1 MIDSCYVTQRL
12 LGFFQVIDVEL
23 EKEIEVKPVVK
34 TFNGPS
40 VNQIDME
47 TNITIPEFMSPIK
60 KEIKQEKLSPK
71 STNSR
76 TPNKNLST
84 SQSNSTDVS
93 KFSPNNKQSNM
104 TLTLGTLGSLTSRS
118 INKTGAAEGEQT
130 GTPINGLK
138 QKLSQGTSSSSGSDG
153 TVSKHSSELQKILL
167 QSTPSSLAN
176 SSQATQGKVTQVVQS
191 VKGIQKDNSS
201 TVIPVNS
208 GKVNSQ
214 NTKSPQKCVVSQG
227 GQPPSVGQ
235 VSLPPTQLP
244 SGSLA
249 TPAQTLY
256 IRCKDNQGNI
266 FLVPHHLLKTVPGT
280 PTTSPSVNSQI
291 SKGTVPSPKTTPTKA
306 TLQKQSNVIL
316 TENPTK
322 VVSSSPAKP
331 LTSNTTVQP
340 ILVSQATSQLSL
352 GAKAVFQKPPMQN
365 SPLLI
370 RSSVPVTKSNIAPAS
385 SLPSPVLLIKT
396 EVSPARPAL
405 TAGQPIK
412 TLDKNEKEVQ
422 QPSQL
427 QLHLQGQIS
436 QNQLKVTS
444 QGLKSV
450 QPAGKSKVSKQMET
464 VTLIQKSDSNLE
476 NKIPSKTCQLA
487 SLLKGDISAAHRNAV
502 KQVSLVTGVNTTSA
516 QVLASQNT
524 SQNILVQKTVVSSKD
539 TSNSNGGMRIVKNSG
554 DASVSGD
561 QAVKVQQ
568 TSVGMLPQ
576 AIPISAPSKTMHSV
590 ILVNQDISKV
600 PVNAHPSRTI
610 NHSVSAQ
617 CAETVMLSSSVRY
630 SSVPSSSATT
640 LATAPANTAKQQT
653 VRPGDSLSGF
663 ATGSKEPMKTVIAK
677 IGTQTLLLQLPVSDS
692 GTVNKS
698 VDPPKASKPPVK
710 KVEVPSNAAL
720 IETLK
725 KQAAEKEAKMR
736 AAARMSYMERKLGVP
751 VRMDSKD
758 EKRIHKWKKKT
769 PPEEKMLGL
778 SRYQEEDLGP
788 VKAVD
793 PLR

>member
-1 MIDSCYVTQRL
+1 M
-12 LGFFQVIDVEL
+12 IDVEL

-34 TFNGPS
+34 TCNGPS
-40 VNQIDME
+40 VNQTDME

-118 INKTGAAEGEQT
+118 INTTGAAEREQT

-138 QKLSQGTSSSSGSDG
+138 QKSSQGTSTLSGTDG

-214 NTKSPQKCVVSQG
+214 TTKSPQKCVVSQG
-227 GQPPSVGQ
+227 GQPLSVGQ

-266 FLVPHHLLKTVPGT
+266 FLVPHHLLKTVPCT
-280 PTTSPSVNSQI
+280 PTPSPSVNSQI

-331 LTSNTTVQP
+331 PVSNTTVQP

-370 RSSVPVTKSNIAPAS
+370 QSSVPVTKSNISPAS

-396 EVSPARPAL
+396 EVSPVRPAL

-412 TLDKNEKEVQ
+412 MLDKIEKEVQ

-502 KQVSLVTGVNTTSA
+502 KQVSLVTGSA

-539 TSNSNGGMRIVKNSG
+539 ISNSNGGMRTVKNSG

-561 QAVKVQQ
+561 QGVKVQQ

-576 AIPISAPSKTMHSV
+576 TIPISAPSKTMHSV

-600 PVNAHPSRTI
+600 PVNAHPSRSI

-640 LATAPANTAKQQT
+640 VATAPANTAKQQT

-663 ATGSKEPMKTVIAK
+663 VAGSKEPMKTVIAK

-692 GTVNKS
+692 GTMNKP

-725 KQAAEKEAKMR
+725 KQAAEKEAKMK
-736 AAARMSYMERKLGVP
+736 AAARLSYMERKLGVP

-769 PPEEKMLGL
+769 PPEEKLLGL
-778 SRYQEEDLGP
+778 ARYQEEDLGP

>member
-1 MIDSCYVTQRL
+1 M
-12 LGFFQVIDVEL
+12 IDVEL

-34 TFNGPS
+34 TCNGPS
-40 VNQIDME
+40 VNQTDME

-118 INKTGAAEGEQT
+118 INTTGAAEREQT

-138 QKLSQGTSSSSGSDG
+138 QKSSQGTSTLSGTDG

-208 GKVNSQ
+208 GKVTSQ
-214 NTKSPQKCVVSQG
+214 TTKSPQKCVVSQG

-266 FLVPHHLLKTVPGT
+266 FLVPHHLLKTVPCT
-280 PTTSPSVNSQI
+280 PTPSPSVNSQI

-331 LTSNTTVQP
+331 PVSNTTVQP

-370 RSSVPVTKSNIAPAS
+370 QSSVPVTKSNISPAS

-396 EVSPARPAL
+396 EVSPVRPAL

-412 TLDKNEKEVQ
+412 MLDKIEKEVQ

-539 TSNSNGGMRIVKNSG
+539 ISNSNGGMRTVKNSG

-561 QAVKVQQ
+561 QGVKVQQ
-568 TSVGMLPQ
+568 TSVGTLPQ
-576 AIPISAPSKTMHSV
+576 TIPISAPSKTMHSV

-600 PVNAHPSRTI
+600 PVNAHPSRSI

-630 SSVPSSSATT
+630 SSVPSSSAMT

-663 ATGSKEPMKTVIAK
+663 VAGSKEPMKTVIAK

-692 GTVNKS
+692 GTMNKP

-725 KQAAEKEAKMR
+725 KQAAEKEAKMK
-736 AAARMSYMERKLGVP
+736 AAARLSYMERKLGVP

-769 PPEEKMLGL
+769 PPEEKLLGL
-778 SRYQEEDLGP
+778 ARYQEEDLGP

>member
-1 MIDSCYVTQRL
+1 M
-12 LGFFQVIDVEL
+12 IDVEL

-34 TFNGPS
+34 TCNGPS
-40 VNQIDME
+40 VNQTDME

-118 INKTGAAEGEQT
+118 INTTGAAEREQT

-138 QKLSQGTSSSSGSDG
+138 QKSSQGTSTLSGTDG

-208 GKVNSQ
+208 GKVTS
-214 NTKSPQKCVVSQG
+214 QKCVVSQG

-266 FLVPHHLLKTVPGT
+266 FLVPHHLLKTVPCT
-280 PTTSPSVNSQI
+280 PTPSPSVNSQI

-331 LTSNTTVQP
+331 PVSNTTVQP

-370 RSSVPVTKSNIAPAS
+370 QSSVPVTKSNISPAS

-396 EVSPARPAL
+396 EVSPVRPAL

-412 TLDKNEKEVQ
+412 MLDKIEKEVQ

-539 TSNSNGGMRIVKNSG
+539 ISNSNGGMRTVKNSG

-561 QAVKVQQ
+561 QGVKVQQ
-568 TSVGMLPQ
+568 TSVGILPQ
-576 AIPISAPSKTMHSV
+576 TIPISAPSKTMHSV

-600 PVNAHPSRTI
+600 PVNAHPSRSI

-663 ATGSKEPMKTVIAK
+663 VAGSKEPMKTVIAK

-692 GTVNKS
+692 GTMNKP

-725 KQAAEKEAKMR
+725 KQAAEKEAKMK
-736 AAARMSYMERKLGVP
+736 AAARLSYMERKLGVP

-769 PPEEKMLGL
+769 PPEEKLLGL
-778 SRYQEEDLGP
+778 ARYQEEDLGP

>member
-1 MIDSCYVTQRL
+1 M
-12 LGFFQVIDVEL
+12 IDVEL

-34 TFNGPS
+34 TCNGPS
-40 VNQIDME
+40 VNQTDME

-118 INKTGAAEGEQT
+118 INTTGAAEREQT

-138 QKLSQGTSSSSGSDG
+138 QKSSQGTSTLSGTDG

-208 GKVNSQ
+208 GKVTS
-214 NTKSPQKCVVSQG
+214 QKCVVSQG

-266 FLVPHHLLKTVPGT
+266 FLVPHHLLKTVPCT
-280 PTTSPSVNSQI
+280 PTPSPSVNSQI

-331 LTSNTTVQP
+331 TVSNTTVQP

-370 RSSVPVTKSNIAPAS
+370 QSSVPVTKSNISPAS

-396 EVSPARPAL
+396 EVSPVRPAL

-412 TLDKNEKEVQ
+412 MLDKIEKEVQ

-502 KQVSLVTGVNTTSA
+502 KQVSLVTGGNTTSA

-539 TSNSNGGMRIVKNSG
+539 ISNSNGGMRTVKNSG

-561 QAVKVQQ
+561 QGVKVQQ
-568 TSVGMLPQ
+568 TSVGILPQ
-576 AIPISAPSKTMHSV
+576 TIPISAPSKTMHSV

-600 PVNAHPSRTI
+600 PVNAHPSRSI

-663 ATGSKEPMKTVIAK
+663 VAGSKEPMKTVIAK

-692 GTVNKS
+692 GTMNKP

-725 KQAAEKEAKMR
+725 KQAAEKEAKMK
-736 AAARMSYMERKLGVP
+736 AAARLSYMERKLGVP

-769 PPEEKMLGL
+769 PPEEKLLGL
-778 SRYQEEDLGP
+778 ARYQEEDLGP

>member
-1 MIDSCYVTQRL
+1 M
-12 LGFFQVIDVEL
+12 IDVEL

-34 TFNGPS
+34 TCNGPS
-40 VNQIDME
+40 VNQTDME

-118 INKTGAAEGEQT
+118 INTTGAAEREQT

-138 QKLSQGTSSSSGSDG
+138 QKSSQGTSTLSGTDG

-208 GKVNSQ
+208 GKVTS
-214 NTKSPQKCVVSQG
+214 QKCVVSQG

-266 FLVPHHLLKTVPGT
+266 FLVPHHLLKTVPCT
-280 PTTSPSVNSQI
+280 PTPSPSVNSQI

-306 TLQKQSNVIL
+306 TLQKHSNVIL

-331 LTSNTTVQP
+331 TVSNTTVQP

-370 RSSVPVTKSNIAPAS
+370 QSSVPVTKSNISPAS

-396 EVSPARPAL
+396 EVSPVRPAL

-412 TLDKNEKEVQ
+412 MLDKIEKEVQ

-502 KQVSLVTGVNTTSA
+502 KQLSLVTGVNTTSA

-539 TSNSNGGMRIVKNSG
+539 ISNSNGGMRTVKNSG

-561 QAVKVQQ
+561 QGVKVQQ

-576 AIPISAPSKTMHSV
+576 TIPISAPSKTMHSV

-600 PVNAHPSRTI
+600 PVNAHPSRSI

-663 ATGSKEPMKTVIAK
+663 VAGSKEPMKTVIAK

-692 GTVNKS
+692 GTMNKP

-725 KQAAEKEAKMR
+725 KQAAEKEAKMK
-736 AAARMSYMERKLGVP
+736 AAARLSYMERKLGVP

-769 PPEEKMLGL
+769 PPEEKLLGL
-778 SRYQEEDLGP
+778 ARYQEEDLGP

>member
-1 MIDSCYVTQRL
+1 M
-12 LGFFQVIDVEL
+12 IDVEL

-34 TFNGPS
+34 TCNGPS
-40 VNQIDME
+40 VNQTDME

-118 INKTGAAEGEQT
+118 INTTGAAEREQT

-138 QKLSQGTSSSSGSDG
+138 QKSSQGTSTLSGTDG

-208 GKVNSQ
+208 GKVTSQ
-214 NTKSPQKCVVSQG
+214 TTKSPQKCVVSQG

-266 FLVPHHLLKTVPGT
+266 FLVPHHLLKTVPCT
-280 PTTSPSVNSQI
+280 PTPSPSVNSQI

-331 LTSNTTVQP
+331 TVQP

-370 RSSVPVTKSNIAPAS
+370 QSSVPVTKSNISPAS

-396 EVSPARPAL
+396 EVSPVRPAL

-412 TLDKNEKEVQ
+412 MLDKIEKEVQ

-539 TSNSNGGMRIVKNSG
+539 ISNSNGGMRTVKNSG

-561 QAVKVQQ
+561 QGVKVQQ
-568 TSVGMLPQ
+568 TSVGILPQ
-576 AIPISAPSKTMHSV
+576 TIPISAPSKTMHSV

-600 PVNAHPSRTI
+600 PVNAHPSRSI

-663 ATGSKEPMKTVIAK
+663 VAGSKEPMKTVIAK

-692 GTVNKS
+692 GTMNKP

-725 KQAAEKEAKMR
+725 KQAAEKEAKMK
-736 AAARMSYMERKLGVP
+736 AAARLSYMERKLGVP

-769 PPEEKMLGL
+769 PPEEKLLGL
-778 SRYQEEDLGP
+778 ARYQEEDLGP

>member
-1 MIDSCYVTQRL
+1 M
-12 LGFFQVIDVEL
+12 IDVEL

-34 TFNGPS
+34 TCNGPS
-40 VNQIDME
+40 VNQTDME

-118 INKTGAAEGEQT
+118 INTTGAAEREQT

-138 QKLSQGTSSSSGSDG
+138 QKSSQGTSTLSGTDG

-208 GKVNSQ
+208 GKVTS
-214 NTKSPQKCVVSQG
+214 QKCVVSQG

-266 FLVPHHLLKTVPGT
+266 FLVPHHLLKTVPCT
-280 PTTSPSVNSQI
+280 PTPSPSVNSQI

-331 LTSNTTVQP
+331 PVSNTTVQP

-370 RSSVPVTKSNIAPAS
+370 QSSVPVTKSNISPAS

-396 EVSPARPAL
+396 EVSPVRPAL

-412 TLDKNEKEVQ
+412 MLDKIEKEVQ

-539 TSNSNGGMRIVKNSG
+539 ISNSNGGMRTVKNSG

-561 QAVKVQQ
+561 QGVKVQQ
-568 TSVGMLPQ
+568 TSVGILPQ
-576 AIPISAPSKTMHSV
+576 TIPISAPSKTMHSV

-600 PVNAHPSRTI
+600 PVNAHPSRSI

-663 ATGSKEPMKTVIAK
+663 VAGSKEPMKTVIAK

-692 GTVNKS
+692 GTMNKP

-710 KVEVPSNAAL
+710 KVKVPSNAAL

-725 KQAAEKEAKMR
+725 KQAAEKEAKMK
-736 AAARMSYMERKLGVP
+736 AAARLSYMERKLGVP

-769 PPEEKMLGL
+769 PPEEKLLGL
-778 SRYQEEDLGP
+778 ARYQEEDLGP

>member
-1 MIDSCYVTQRL
+1 M
-12 LGFFQVIDVEL
+12 IDVEL

-34 TFNGPS
+34 TCNGPS
-40 VNQIDME
+40 VNQTDME

-118 INKTGAAEGEQT
+118 INTTGAAEREQT

-138 QKLSQGTSSSSGSDG
+138 QKSSQGTSTLSGTDG

-208 GKVNSQ
+208 GKVTS
-214 NTKSPQKCVVSQG
+214 QKCVVSQG

-266 FLVPHHLLKTVPGT
+266 FLVPHHLLKTVPCT
-280 PTTSPSVNSQI
+280 PTPSPSVNSQI

-331 LTSNTTVQP
+331 TVSNTTVQP

-370 RSSVPVTKSNIAPAS
+370 QSSVPVTKSNISPAS

-396 EVSPARPAL
+396 EVSPVRPAL

-412 TLDKNEKEVQ
+412 MLDKIEKEVQ

-539 TSNSNGGMRIVKNSG
+539 ISNSNGGMRTVKNSG

-561 QAVKVQQ
+561 QGVKVQQ

-576 AIPISAPSKTMHSV
+576 TIPISAPSKTMHSV

-600 PVNAHPSRTI
+600 PVNAHPSRSI

-663 ATGSKEPMKTVIAK
+663 VAGSKEPMKTVIAK

-692 GTVNKS
+692 GTMNKP

-725 KQAAEKEAKMR
+725 KQAAEKEAKMK
-736 AAARMSYMERKLGVP
+736 AAARLSYMERKLGVP

-769 PPEEKMLGL
+769 PPEEKLLGL
-778 SRYQEEDLGP
+778 ARYQEEDLGP